1 MKTKKTLK
9 KKKTKRVKH
18 RKASKD
24 DLSWIN
30 DSSIFKVST
39 SGLP

>member
-1 MKTKKTLK
+1 MQTKKTLK
-9 KKKTKRVKH
+9 RKKKRVKQ
-18 RKASKD
+18 RKISKD

-39 SGLP
+39 AGLP